1 MNSIVKIFLLSSLLL
16 FSNLSIGQNL
26 TLANLEK
33 IMRNS
38 NWSYSDNFLSEK
50 GWVYT
55 GYTNNSVGK
64 RITWGYE
71 YDRYNKSA
79 FGWLYL
85 NLEGDKPS
93 SLTYEV
99 FNLKS
104 SNLVNN
110 RIISS
115 GYISKRNKIT
125 DNSLM
130 KAYSKGNILLAT
142 SKNYDSENGLTTYE
156 YNLVRKGGHYDSQN
170 GKKTEYSSEAG
181 GWIEY
186 TMRDGEIQGPFV
198 IYYSKGGS
206 IKKKSYIQN
215 GKPNGNTIEYYED
228 GQVSKRY
235 LMKNGNKT
243 GLEIEYHPNGEIKR
257 KCNYSNGVQN
267 GKTTEYDEN
276 GQTEEIYF
284 QKDGELELIK
294 VFENG
299 KLSVEMN
306 ISNNKKNGMYTS
318 YDDKGR
324 VVSKGNYTNNLKT
337 GAWENYTYFSETGD
351 IGKIYT
357 EFKEGE
363 KDGIYRSSLV
373 VNKKEQVLSEINYVK
388 DEISGIAIGFVGD
401 TIVVNNFFNGKLD
414 GSKKNYLC
422 PDIYRKTNV
431 NEIDLEKLTILFDGH
446 YLFGDKTGSW
456 KYYSRENLNSGSNR
470 LPYLTE
476 TYKGNKLN
484 GLFERRDELGNITEK
499 GSYLNDLKHGEWS
512 YVTYKGDLKDEVN
525 RVTYQNGFVKG
536 YTELY
541 RGDKLVYSGLLQE
554 RESDS
559 KIFKD
564 GFWVRNI
571 TDLSFDNR
579 DNIYQKCNYNRWGKL
594 EGKST
599 YECGNEILNKETYYF
614 DDLVGKCTYY
624 DSNIRK
630 IEKQY
635 LTRMEKLDLKNI
647 NSNLFSINL
656 FDSLGKN
663 LVSSFTYTQNNDY
676 TKTDFN
682 IGYCTIQDYE
692 RTDKF
697 EKVWENIAKSKDP
710 NIGLEL
716 NKLISNNAQ
725 VKQGDFIKISSN
737 HTNQNTENDTLII
750 GSYRKNSKDGVWTFF
765 HVEQKLKIIK
775 NYNDG
780 ESINPEKY
788 LNLDGTLYSGKYT
801 IKNLADKRKEVISV
815 KNGLRNGKTMV
826 YSLTDNEIINKIK
839 YKNGLKK

>member
-1 MNSIVKIFLLSSLLL
+1 MNSIVKISLLSSLLL
-16 FSNLSIGQNL
+16 FSNLSKGQNL

-38 NWSYSDNFLSEK
+38 NWSYSDDFLSEK
-50 GWVYT
+50 DWVYT
-55 GYTNNSVGK
+55 GYTNTSVGK
-64 RITWGYE
+64 TITWGYE
-71 YDRYNKSA
+71 YDSYNKRA
-79 FGWLYL
+79 TGWLYL

-93 SLTYEV
+93 SLTYQV

-115 GYISKRNKIT
+115 GYISERNKIT

-142 SKNYDSENGLTTYE
+142 SKNYDSEDGLTTYD

-170 GKKTEYSSEAG
+170 GKKNEYSSEAG

-186 TMRDGEIQGPFV
+186 TMKDGVMQGPFV

-206 IKKKSYIQN
+206 VKQKSYIQN
-215 GKPNGNTIEYYED
+215 GKLNGNTVEYFENGKVFKKY
-228 GQVSKRY
+228 Y
-235 LMKNGNKT
+235 MKNGDQS
-243 GLEIEYHPNGEIKR
+243 GLEIEYH
-257 KCNYSNGVQN
+257 SNGRIAKKSNYKNGLQN
-267 GKTTEYDEN
+267 GKSTQYDEN
-276 GQTEEIYF
+276 GQIEAIYF

-306 ISNNKKNGMYTS
+306 ISNNKKNGIHTS

-324 VVSKGNYTNNLKT
+324 VVSKGNYINNLET
-337 GAWENYTYFSETGD
+337 GIWENYTYFSETGN
-351 IGKIYT
+351 IGKIYA
-357 EFKEGE
+357 EYKEGK
-363 KDGIYRSSLV
+363 KDGIYRSSLI
-373 VNKKEQVLSEINYVK
+373 VNKKEQVLSEINYVRDK
-388 DEISGIAIGFVGD
+388 ISGLAIGFVGD

-414 GSKKNYLC
+414 GSKKSYLC

-431 NEIDLEKLTILFDGH
+431 NEIDLEKLMILIDGR

-456 KYYSRENLNSGSNR
+456 KYYSRENTNSGSNI

-476 TYKGNKLN
+476 TYRGNKLN
-484 GLFERRDELGNITEK
+484 GLFQRRDKLGNIIEK
-499 GSYLNDLKHGEWS
+499 GSYRNNLKYGEWS
-512 YVTYKGDLKDEVN
+512 YITYKDDLKDEVHI
-525 RVTYQNGFVKG
+525 VTYHNGFVKG

-541 RGDKLVYSGLLQE
+541 RGDKLVYSGLLKE
-554 RESDS
+554 KESDS
-559 KIFKD
+559 KIIED
-564 GFWVRNI
+564 GFWVQNI

-579 DNIYQKCNYNRWGKL
+579 DNIYQKCNYI
-594 EGKST
+594 EGELNGESI

-624 DSNIRK
+624 DSNIK
-630 IEKQY
+630 IIEKQY
-635 LTRMEKLDLKNI
+635 LTRLEKLDLKYT

-663 LVSSFTYTQNNDY
+663 LESSFTYTQNNDY

-682 IGYCTIQDYE
+682 NGYLTIQDYE

-725 VKQGDFIKISSN
+725 VKQGDFIKISSI
-737 HTNQNTENDTLII
+737 HTNKNSENDTLII

-765 HVEQKLKIIK
+765 HPEQSLKITK
-775 NYNDG
+775 NYKDG
-780 ESINPEKY
+780 VFNAPEVY
-788 LNLDGTLYSGKYT
+788 LNLNGSVFNGKYT
-801 IKNLADKRKEVISV
+801 EIILAEETKEVISI
-815 KNGLRNGKTMV
+815 KDGLRNGKSIV
-826 YSLTDNEIINKIK
+826 YSLIDNAVLNKIK
-839 YKNGLKK
+839 YKNGVKK